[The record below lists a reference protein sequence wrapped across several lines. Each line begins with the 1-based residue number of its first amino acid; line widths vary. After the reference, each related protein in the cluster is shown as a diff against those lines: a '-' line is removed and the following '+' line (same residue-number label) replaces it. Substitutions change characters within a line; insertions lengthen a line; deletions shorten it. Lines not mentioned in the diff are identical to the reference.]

1 MLARHPELAEHRQL
15 KWHDVRAAPNLVER
29 ARLAPDFDFVAAH
42 AWKHESRVRRA
53 SSGALRLAAEVW
65 ALRHP
70 RPT

>member
-1 MLARHPELAEHRQL
+1 VLDRHPELTEHRQL
-15 KWHDVRAAPNLVER
+15 AWHDVRGAPSLVER
-29 ARLAPDFDFVAAH
+29 ARWAPDFDFVAAH